1 MLVILKHTKP
11 EWSIKYGWPQSE
23 RIMCLELFMQ
33 LQAPT
38 PNNPLPPFGF
48 YKDFITCSEINNV
61 TVFRLN
67 TNFIQGGVQ
76 ILDNCHFTSRKDR
89 YLSF

>member
-1 MLVILKHTKP
+1 
-11 EWSIKYGWPQSE
+11 
-23 RIMCLELFMQ
+23 MCLELFMQ

-38 PNNPLPPFGF
+38 PNNPLPLF

-61 TVFRLN
+61 TVLLLSP
-67 TNFIQGGVQ
+67 NFIQGVVQ
-76 ILDNCHFTSRKDR
+76 ILQNCHFTSRKDM